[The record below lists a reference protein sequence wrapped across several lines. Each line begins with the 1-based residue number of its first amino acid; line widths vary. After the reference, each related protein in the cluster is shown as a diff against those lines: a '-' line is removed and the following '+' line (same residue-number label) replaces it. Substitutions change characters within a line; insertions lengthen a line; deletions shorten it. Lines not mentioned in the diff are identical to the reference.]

1 MTNLAVLISAMKAQ
15 VAKPNRAIV
24 NSECAFVK
32 DRLYDANE
40 PQLAKEY
47 WNWTCGDWKN
57 NPKYGPE
64 VQELQTQLRAID
76 AQSTM
81 PSWGTYGT

>member
-1 MTNLAVLISAMKAQ
+1 MTQIAKLVEAMKAQ
-15 VAKPNRAIV
+15 IVKPTRAVV
-24 NSECAFVK
+24 NSECAFVME
-32 DRLYDANE
+32 RLYKMDE
-40 PQLAKEY
+40 PSLAAQY
-47 WNWTCGDWKN
+47 WNWTCSDWKS
-57 NPKYGPE
+57 NPKFGDE